1 MRSKG
6 ELTRERIL
14 NAAERLFGTSSYDA
28 ASLRAIAA
36 AAGVQ
41 QPLLHY
47 HFGSKIGLYQAI
59 WERRYAAP
67 EMRQDALADLDFS
80 MEREE
85 LLRTLVRQL
94 IAPPLKLGSTKQGRA
109 FLRILNWEINDP
121 RADKRGI
128 LAKYIQPIDQ
138 QVLAALARALPN
150 LPAERVP
157 ETRSLVFGLASSV
170 LNSLGTGDRPI
181 KISPASLEHLVEFAI
196 GGLMRIEN
204 MGN

>member
-1 MRSKG
+1 MPSKG
-6 ELTRERIL
+6 ELTRERIMK
-14 NAAERLFGTSSYDA
+14 AAERLFGAGGYDA
-28 ASLRAIAA
+28 ASLRAIAS

-47 HFGSKIGLYQAI
+47 HFGSKIGLYQAV

-80 MEREE
+80 MDREE
-85 LLRTLVRQL
+85 LLRTLVKQL

-109 FLRILNWEINDP
+109 FLRVLNWEINDP
-121 RADKRGI
+121 RAEKRGI

-138 QVLAALARALPN
+138 QVLAAPAKALPN
-150 LPAERVP
+150 LPLERVA
-157 ETRSLVFGLASSV
+157 ETRSLIFGLVSSV
-170 LNSLGTGDRPI
+170 LNSLGMGDRPI
-181 KISPASLEHLVEFAI
+181 KISPASLVQLVEFAI